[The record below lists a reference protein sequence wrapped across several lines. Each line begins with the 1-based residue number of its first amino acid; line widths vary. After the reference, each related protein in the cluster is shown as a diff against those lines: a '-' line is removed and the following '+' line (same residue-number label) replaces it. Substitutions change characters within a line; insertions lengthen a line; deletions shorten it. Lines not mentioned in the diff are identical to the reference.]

1 MATDTLAR
9 PQLMVPDVMY
19 LNVNETWRTA
29 ISNVLITGTGSCEF
43 MLTRP
48 NSGDANGGYV
58 SLYKDQ
64 ISEQGEPVVRQF
76 LDGKNSG
83 KFTISSDKV
92 DFTKNTYVL
101 CYGPFYSASVYEVVT
116 SVLIINGQAFMANS
130 SMCQGIS
137 HEIDKVTSYFKFDS
151 NPQGFGRWDGYLI
164 VREGATFGVGN
175 EVGMISI
182 PKNGTTEGVATVP
195 INGNLK
201 RGTTYNVTT
210 SIYSNVRPVA
220 GYTFT
225 TAM

>member
-1 MATDTLAR
+1 MFTDDLTKV
-9 PQLMVPDVMY
+9 QVMVPSIT
-19 LNVNETWRTA
+19 LLQANENWRTA

-58 SLYKDQ
+58 SLYMDVINDQ
-64 ISEQGEPVVRQF
+64 QPVVRQ
-76 LDGKNSG
+76 LIQGKNSG

-101 CYGPFYSASVYEVVT
+101 CYGPFYSDPVYEVVT
-116 SVLIINGQAFMANS
+116 SVEIIFGQAFMARS

-151 NPQGFGRWDGYLI
+151 NPQGFGRWDGYII
-164 VREGATFGVGN
+164 VREGSVFGVGPQ
-175 EVGMISI
+175 VGMITLQ
-182 PKNGTTEGVATVP
+182 KDGTNEGVATVP
-195 INGNLK
+195 VDTLK

-210 SIYSNVRPVA
+210 SIYSTVRPVA
-220 GYTFT
+220 GYNFT
-225 TAM
+225 TAK